1 LIILYELS
9 ASAKKAFTHSSCTH
23 DFFPGVMRVDE
34 KAAGRRKN
42 GRKFY
47 VVTEEGGAI
56 CFALSSSSACQATHF
71 NLAKMK
77 AACG

>member
-1 LIILYELS
+1 MI
-9 ASAKKAFTHSSCTH
+9 
-23 DFFPGVMRVDE
+23 FFSGVMRVDE
-34 KAAGRRKN
+34 KEWERLDEGKT
-42 GRKFY
+42 GEFY

-77 AACG
+77 AGCGWIDDFFLKK